1 MRQSLQMAFMAGSVN
16 HFLLSLEDINV
27 QYALQT
33 KTQLACYEMLYK
45 NSKFS

>member
-1 MRQSLQMAFMAGSVN
+1 MRQSLQMAFKAGAVN

-27 QYALQT
+27 QNALQT
-33 KTQLACYEMLYK
+33 KTKLACYEMPYK